1 MGFDLILKI
10 LLLPWMNEEG
20 NFSSLQN
27 SPLPLSAPA
36 AERTKKIGQTESWVF
51 W

>member
-1 MGFDLILKI
+1 MK
-10 LLLPWMNEEG
+10 EEG
-20 NFSSLQN
+20 NFSSPQN
-27 SPLPLSAPA
+27 SPLQLSATD